1 MSPASS
7 FENSQQSQDEILK
20 VLLSDQSLV
29 SIGILQDG
37 VIKYVNPTVSELIGY
52 SSEEMMKWQPDGF
65 AKLVHPEDRTFV
77 MEQARKKQTGEKDV
91 VTHYSYRI
99 ITKTG
104 EIKWIDQYSKTIMY
118 EGRSADLITVI
129 DISEQKQ
136 VEAAL
141 QESEKNYRTLFEES
155 RDAIY
160 FTTREGRFIDA
171 NPAVME
177 LFGFPR
183 NELFRLNAQ
192 ELYVH
197 PEDRTRFQQEIEQK
211 DSVRDYE
218 VKLRKKD
225 GTVMDCLLTSTVR
238 RAKNGNI
245 IGYQGIIRDI
255 TEQKRGEEALR
266 ESEEQFRL
274 LSEQS
279 LLAIVLLQDDVIK
292 YANQAAA
299 KIAGY
304 SQEEIISW
312 SPNEFTKLIHPED
325 QPFVMKQA
333 RKKQA
338 GEKDVLI
345 HHSCRI
351 IQKSREIRWVDIYS
365 KIIIY
370 EGRNA
375 NFITLIDITEQKRG
389 EIALKESEQ
398 KFRVVSE
405 SALVG
410 LVIIQENQLK
420 YANEA
425 AARMAGYARE
435 EILNWTI
442 KDFMKRIYTDDQP
455 FVLEQLQKKQT
466 DSKSGVIP
474 HYTIRIVTKTGELRW
489 GEIFSKTIFYQ
500 GKPAD
505 LVTIIDTTQQKRAEE
520 ALRESETKYSILVER
535 AKDGVVIVLN
545 GECKFTN
552 RALAEILGYS
562 INEIIGTSFLD
573 LVSPESRDLVI
584 QRYKERMAGVTTPP
598 FDEFK
603 LQCKDGSTKDVEVSV
618 GILQYQGRPAIHGIV
633 RDVTERIRMREAQY
647 ALEEKR
653 ANFIEIT
660 SHELRTPLT
669 AIRGY
674 TELLQQ
680 RGGELDQASRELCFE
695 AINRNVQRLERL
707 VKGVST
713 LRQLER
719 GLFRLEL
726 QEMNF
731 CDFLAEVLQPYQTR
745 LGRQLEFHSCLD
757 GSPVIVDIDPDRLL
771 QVLDNLLE
779 NAVKQTPQHQRKI
792 IMATKIQPQTVQVQV
807 IDNGAGINPDDLER
821 IFDPFVFIPTTS
833 SASGTGIGLYLSRM
847 IANAHRGTLIAHS
860 EGKGQGSTFTLE
872 LPRKEGEKRVNKAI

>member
-37 VIKYVNPTVSELIGY
+37 VVKYVNPTVSELTGY

-104 EIKWIDQYSKTIMY
+104 KIKWIDQYSKTIMH

-129 DISEQKQ
+129 DITEQKK

-177 LFGFPR
+177 LFGIPR

-299 KIAGY
+299 KFSGY
-304 SQEEIISW
+304 SQEEIMNW
-312 SPNEFTKLIHPED
+312 PPNEFAKLIHPED
-325 QPFVMKQA
+325 RSFVMEQA
-333 RKKQA
+333 RKKQV
-338 GEKDVLI
+338 GEKDVVT
-345 HHSCRI
+345 HYSCRI
-351 IQKSREIRWVDIYS
+351 IQKSGEIRWMDIYS
-365 KIIIY
+365 KGIVY
-370 EGRNA
+370 EGRIA
-375 NFITLIDITEQKRG
+375 NFSTLIDITEQKRG

-425 AARMAGYARE
+425 SARIAGYAPE
-435 EILNWTI
+435 ELLNWTI
-442 KDFMKRIYTDDQP
+442 KDFLRVIYEGDQL

-466 DSKSGVIP
+466 GSKLGVIP
-474 HYTIRIVTKTGELRW
+474 HYTIRIMTK
-489 GEIFSKTIFYQ
+489 
-500 GKPAD
+500 
-505 LVTIIDTTQQKRAEE
+505 
-520 ALRESETKYSILVER
+520 
-535 AKDGVVIVLN
+535 
-545 GECKFTN
+545 
-552 RALAEILGYS
+552 
-562 INEIIGTSFLD
+562 
-573 LVSPESRDLVI
+573 
-584 QRYKERMAGVTTPP
+584 
-598 FDEFK
+598 
-603 LQCKDGSTKDVEVSV
+603 
-618 GILQYQGRPAIHGIV
+618 
-633 RDVTERIRMREAQY
+633 
-647 ALEEKR
+647 
-653 ANFIEIT
+653 
-660 SHELRTPLT
+660 
-669 AIRGY
+669 
-674 TELLQQ
+674 
-680 RGGELDQASRELCFE
+680 
-695 AINRNVQRLERL
+695 
-707 VKGVST
+707 
-713 LRQLER
+713 
-719 GLFRLEL
+719 
-726 QEMNF
+726 
-731 CDFLAEVLQPYQTR
+731 
-745 LGRQLEFHSCLD
+745 
-757 GSPVIVDIDPDRLL
+757 
-771 QVLDNLLE
+771 
-779 NAVKQTPQHQRKI
+779 
-792 IMATKIQPQTVQVQV
+792 
-807 IDNGAGINPDDLER
+807 
-821 IFDPFVFIPTTS
+821 
-833 SASGTGIGLYLSRM
+833 
-847 IANAHRGTLIAHS
+847 
-860 EGKGQGSTFTLE
+860 
-872 LPRKEGEKRVNKAI
+872 

>member
-1 MSPASS
+1 MSPDSS
-7 FENSQQSQDEILK
+7 FKNSHQSQDEILK
-20 VLLSDQSLV
+20 ALLTDQSLV

-37 VIKYVNPTVSELIGY
+37 VIKYANQTVAELTGY
-52 SSEEMMKWQPDGF
+52 SCEEMMRWQPDGF
-65 AKLVHPEDRTFV
+65 AKLVYPEDRTFV
-77 MEQARKKQTGEKDV
+77 MEQARKKQMGEKDV
-91 VTHYSYRI
+91 KTHYSYRI

-104 EIKWIDQYSKTIMY
+104 EIKWIDQYSKTIIY
-118 EGRSADLITVI
+118 EGRPADFITVI
-129 DISEQKQ
+129 DITEQKQ
-136 VEAAL
+136 AEAAL
-141 QESEKNYRTLFEES
+141 LESEENYRTLFEES

-171 NPAVME
+171 NPAIIE

-183 NELFRLNAQ
+183 NELFRLNTQ

-197 PEDRTRFQQEIEQK
+197 PEDRTQFQQEIEQK

-218 VKLRKKD
+218 VKLRKND

-245 IGYQGIIRDI
+245 VGYQGIIRDI
-255 TEQKRGEEALR
+255 TKQKRSEDAQR
-266 ESEEQFRL
+266 ESEEQFRI

-279 LLAIVLLQDDVIK
+279 LLAIVLLQDNVIK

-299 KIAGY
+299 EIAGY
-304 SQEEIISW
+304 SQEEIMSW
-312 SPNEFTKLIHPED
+312 SPQEFAKLIHPED
-325 QPFVMKQA
+325 RSFVMEQA

-338 GEKDVLI
+338 GEKDVTT
-345 HHSCRI
+345 HYSCRI
-351 IQKSREIRWVDIYS
+351 IPKSGDMRWVYIYS
-365 KIIIY
+365 KAIVY
-370 EGRNA
+370 EGRIA
-375 NFITLIDITEQKRG
+375 NFITLIDITDQKRG

-410 LVIIQENQLK
+410 MVIVQENQLK

-425 AARMAGYARE
+425 AARMAGYSRE

-442 KDFMKRIYTDDQP
+442 KDFMERIYTDDQP
-455 FVLEQLQKKQT
+455 IVRDQLQKKQT
-466 DSKSGVIP
+466 GIKTGIIP
-474 HYTIRIVTKTGELRW
+474 QYPVRVVTKTGELRW

-505 LVTIIDTTQQKRAEE
+505 LVTLIDITEQKRAEE
-520 ALRESETKYSILVER
+520 AVQESEMKYSTLVEH
-535 AKDGVVIVLN
+535 AKDGVVIVFD
-545 GECKFTN
+545 GECKFAN

-562 INEIIGTSFLD
+562 VNEIIGTPFLD
-573 LVSPESRDLVI
+573 LVSLESRELVI
-584 QRYKERMAGVTTPP
+584 QKYKERMAGITTPP

-603 LQCKDGSTKDVEVSV
+603 LQCKDGSIKDVEVSV
-618 GILQYQGRPAIHGIV
+618 GIIQYQGRPAIHGIV
-633 RDVTERIRMREAQY
+633 RDVTERIRMREAQR
-647 ALEEKR
+647 ALEDKR
-653 ANFIEIT
+653 VNFIEIT

-731 CDFLAEVLQPYQTR
+731 CDFLAEALQPYQTR

-757 GSPVIVDIDPDRLL
+757 GSPVIAEVDPDRLL
-771 QVLDNLLE
+771 QILDNLLE

-792 IMATKIQPQTVQVQV
+792 IVATKIQPQTVQVQV
-807 IDNGAGINPDDLER
+807 IDNGAGINPHDLER

-860 EGKGQGSTFTLE
+860 EGKGLGSTFTLE
-872 LPRKEGEKRVNKAI
+872 IPRKEGE

>member
-1 MSPASS
+1 MPTNSS
-7 FENSQQSQDEILK
+7 IKNSHQSQNEMLE

-37 VIKYVNPTVSELIGY
+37 VIKYVNPTVSELTGY
-52 SSEEMMKWQPDGF
+52 SSEEIMKWQPGGF
-65 AKLVHPEDRTFV
+65 GKLVHPEDRAFV
-77 MEQARKKQTGEKDV
+77 MEQARKKQMGEKDV
-91 VTHYSYRI
+91 VDHYSYRI
-99 ITKTG
+99 ITKAE
-104 EIKWIDQYSKTIMY
+104 EIKWIDLFSKTIMY
-118 EGRSADLITVI
+118 EGRPADFITVI
-129 DISEQKQ
+129 DITEQKQ
-136 VEAAL
+136 AEAAL
-141 QESEKNYRTLFEES
+141 LESAEKYRTLFEES

-160 FTTREGRFIDA
+160 FTTRDGRFIDA
-171 NPAVME
+171 NPAIIE

-183 NELFRLNAQ
+183 DELFRLNTQ

-197 PEDRTRFQQEIEQK
+197 PEDRFRFQQEIEK
-211 DSVRDYE
+211 NGSVRDYE
-218 VKLRKKD
+218 VKLRKSD

-238 RAKNGNI
+238 QAKNGSI
-245 IGYQGIIRDI
+245 LGYQGIIRDI
-255 TEQKRGEEALR
+255 IEHKRSEEALQ
-266 ESEEQFRL
+266 ESEVQFRL

-279 LLAIVLLQDDVIK
+279 LLGIILLQDDVIK
-292 YANQAAA
+292 YANQASAE
-299 KIAGY
+299 ISGF
-304 SQEEIISW
+304 SQEQIMSW
-312 SPNEFTKLIHPED
+312 SPNEFAKLVHPED
-325 QPFVMKQA
+325 RSFVMEQA

-338 GEKDVLI
+338 GEKDVET
-345 HHSCRI
+345 HYSCRI
-351 IQKSREIRWVDIYS
+351 IPKSGETRWLDIYS
-365 KIIIY
+365 KVITY

-375 NFITLIDITEQKRG
+375 NFVTLIDITEQKRG

-410 LVIIQENQLK
+410 LAIVQENQLK

-435 EILNWTI
+435 EILKWTI
-442 KDFMKRIYTDDQP
+442 KDFMKRIYADDQP
-455 FVLEQLQKKQT
+455 IVLDQLQKKQT
-466 DSKSGVIP
+466 GIKTGIISQYPIRVVTKSG
-474 HYTIRIVTKTGELRW
+474 EMRW
-489 GEIFSKTIFYQ
+489 AVIFSKTIFYQ

-505 LVTIIDTTQQKRAEE
+505 LVTLIDITEQKRAEE
-520 ALRESETKYSILVER
+520 AVRESETKYSTLVEH
-535 AKDGVVIVLN
+535 AKDGVVIVLD
-545 GECKFTN
+545 GECKFAN

-562 INEIIGTSFLD
+562 INEIIGTPFLD
-573 LVSPESRDLVI
+573 LVSQESRDLVI
-584 QRYKERMAGVTTPP
+584 QRYKERMAGITAPP

-603 LQCKDGSTKDVEVSV
+603 LQCKDGFIKDVEVSV
-618 GILQYQGRPAIHGIV
+618 GIIQYQGRPAIHGIV
-633 RDVTERIRMREAQY
+633 RDVTERIQIREAQR
-647 ALEEKR
+647 ALEDKR

-680 RGGELDQASRELCFE
+680 RVGELDQASRELCFE

-731 CDFLAEVLQPYQTR
+731 CDFLAEALQPYQTR
-745 LGRQLEFHSCLD
+745 LGLQLEFHSCLD
-757 GSPVIVDIDPDRLL
+757 GIQVIVEVDPDRLL
-771 QVLDNLLE
+771 QVLDNILE
-779 NAVKQTPQHQRKI
+779 NAVKQTSQDRRKI
-792 IMATKIQPQTVQVQV
+792 IVATKIQPQTVQVQV

-821 IFDPFVFIPTTS
+821 IFDPFVFIPTTT

-847 IANAHRGTLIAHS
+847 IANAHKGTLIAHS
-860 EGKGQGSTFTLE
+860 EGKGQGSTFTLK
-872 LPRKEGEKRVNKAI
+872 LPRKEGE